1 MGEGKGWAK
10 GRNAKND
17 PRIARA
23 AAAHRGMQYVPR
35 VPPKQDR
42 RRKTAPAV
50 IEWRPNFAYAMG
62 LLATDGAIVRGRTIS
77 FPSAD
82 RELVE
87 HLLRCLGKAN
97 TISQVR
103 TKSGGTAYRTQI
115 GDVALCRWLPT
126 IGITARKSLVL
137 GAVDVPDALL
147 ADLLRG
153 LLDGDGSIIN
163 KRARADTG
171 RTRDYQWEYLRT
183 TFLSAVGHT
192 SSGCEGASTLCSACR
207 DTSRPRVRATDTPR
221 CTRSASGSEEVSS
234 CCPASM
240 PIPMPRGSR
249 GSGKCGRTTCDDT
262 RLTLAL
268 VACRSSPGGETGRR
282 ACLRGMCPKGL
293 AGSSPALG
301 TDADHRTRLAHLPLL
316 NRSERITARTQ

>member
-1 MGEGKGWAK
+1 VPAGEGKGWAK

-103 TKSGGTAYRTQI
+103 TRSGGTAYRTQI

-171 RTRDYQWEYLRT
+171 RTRDYHWEYLRT
-183 TFLSAVGHT
+183 TFLSASRTHIVWLRGRINAVFGLQGYIATARSRHGHA
-192 SSGCEGASTLCSACR
+192 EMYTLR
-207 DTSRPRVRATDTPR
+207 F
-221 CTRSASGSEEVSS
+221 GK
-234 CCPASM
+234 
-240 PIPMPRGSR
+240 RGSLELLPR
-249 GSGKCGRTTCDDT
+249 IYADPHAP
-262 RLTLAL
+262 RLTRKWQVWADYM
-268 VACRSSPGGETGRR
+268 RR
-282 ACLRGMCPKGL
+282 HSIDSRL
-293 AGSSPALG
+293 GSM
-301 TDADHRTRLAHLPLL
+301 
-316 NRSERITARTQ
+316 